1 MTQPE
6 TTKTEL
12 ASLVKYIIEL
22 GPNNFAKLFEIVIN
36 ALIEAEAS
44 YKLGADRYERSE
56 GRTNSRNG
64 YRRRKKPL
72 KTPSGPIEVRIPKFR
87 RGSFY
92 PAILER
98 YSRVDRAIISI
109 ICEAYY
115 AGVSTRKMS
124 QLFKDLGLANIDRS
138 LVSRCA
144 ATIDS
149 EIENWR
155 NRQLDSCYAYIWVD
169 AIYTKIRID
178 GAVRSTAVLVA
189 IGVSED
195 GYRDVLGF
203 HLGNRESYHNWKDF
217 FQSLKARGLERS
229 ELWISDEHDG
239 LIKAIEECFPSQ
251 LRQRC
256 IVHWMRN
263 VKSKVSKAELHWLLP
278 RIKDLVNSSTRES
291 FAAAWSEL
299 IKAAQA
305 RGKDKLLDWLD
316 STYHEITA
324 YLNFPPSHWKKIKST
339 NPIERLN
346 EELRRRE
353 RCIRIFPNDDS
364 CIRLFGAILQYQS
377 DDWISGYRYIVS
389 PMEAIRE
396 NQKSPM
402 TLAVKSDGIELCSVG
417 YASYAELNPNAAGSQ
432 K

>member
-1 MTQPE
+1 
-6 TTKTEL
+6 
-12 ASLVKYIIEL
+12 
-22 GPNNFAKLFEIVIN
+22 
-36 ALIEAEAS
+36 
-44 YKLGADRYERSE
+44 
-56 GRTNSRNG
+56 
-64 YRRRKKPL
+64 
-72 KTPSGPIEVRIPKFR
+72 
-87 RGSFY
+87 
-92 PAILER
+92 
-98 YSRVDRAIISI
+98 
-109 ICEAYY
+109 
-115 AGVSTRKMS
+115 
-124 QLFKDLGLANIDRS
+124 
-138 LVSRCA
+138 
-144 ATIDS
+144 
-149 EIENWR
+149 
-155 NRQLDSCYAYIWVD
+155 
-169 AIYTKIRID
+169 
-178 GAVRSTAVLVA
+178 
-189 IGVSED
+189 
-195 GYRDVLGF
+195 
-203 HLGNRESYHNWKDF
+203 
-217 FQSLKARGLERS
+217 
-229 ELWISDEHDG
+229 
-239 LIKAIEECFPSQ
+239 
-251 LRQRC
+251 
-256 IVHWMRN
+256 MRN

>member
-1 MTQPE
+1 MTQPR
-6 TTKTEL
+6 TKKTEV
-12 ASLVKYIIEL
+12 ADLVKYFSEIM
-22 GPNNFAKLFEIVIN
+22 PNDFAQVLAFGIRE
-36 ALIEAEAS
+36 LIEAELS
-44 YKLGADRYERSE
+44 YRLGADRYERSDE
-56 GRTNSRNG
+56 RTNSRNG

-72 KTPSGPIEVRIPKFR
+72 KTALGAINVSVPKLR

-92 PAILER
+92 PSILER
-98 YSRVDRAIISI
+98 YSRVDKALISI

-115 AGVSTRKMS
+115 AGVPTRKMS
-124 QLFKDLGLANIDRS
+124 QVFEDLGLGNIDRS

-144 ATIDS
+144 AKIDD
-149 EIENWR
+149 EIEKWR
-155 NRQLDSCYAYIWVD
+155 NRQLDCCYAYIWVD

-178 GAVRSTAVLVA
+178 DAVRSTAVLVA

-239 LIKAIEECFPSQ
+239 LIKAIEECFPGQ

-263 VKSKVSKAELHWLLP
+263 AMSKVSKSDLQWLLP
-278 RIKDLVNSSTRES
+278 RIKDLVKSSTRES

-299 IKAAQA
+299 IKAAEA
-305 RGKDKLLDWLD
+305 RNKDKLLGWLD

-324 YLNFPPSHWKKIKST
+324 YLNFPPSHWSKIKST
-339 NPIERLN
+339 NPIERVN
-346 EELRRRE
+346 RELRRRE
-353 RCIRIFPNDDS
+353 RCVRIFPDENS
-364 CIRLFGAILQYQS
+364 CTRMFGAILQDQS
-377 DDWISGYRYIVS
+377 EDWISGKRYIVS

-417 YASYAELNPNAAGSQ
+417 YATPAELNPKVAGSQ